1 MSQLNRRHFLA
12 ASAALALP
20 LSAKFKK
27 VPVGV
32 ELYSVRGEMKKD
44 MIGAVKTVARMGY
57 QGVEFYSPY
66 MDWSVDQ
73 AKEVRKVLDDLN
85 VKCWSTHNGSRS
97 FAPDSIDKAIELNQI
112 IGSKYIIM
120 ASAGKVVNLDGW
132 KEVADR
138 LNAASEKLKPLK
150 MRSGFHNHA
159 TEFRPLEGKLPME
172 VLAANTDK
180 RVILQLDV
188 GTCVEAGQDPV
199 AWIKK
204 NPGRITCMH
213 VKEWSSDPGK
223 GYRVLFGEGN
233 APWKEIFEAAEK
245 VGGIEYYLI
254 EQEGSAYSEYE
265 SVEKCLAS
273 FRKMRA

>member
-1 MSQLNRRHFLA
+1 M
-12 ASAALALP
+12 ALP

-27 VPVGV
+27 IPVGV

-44 MIGAVKTVARMGY
+44 MIASVKTVAKMGY

-66 MDWSVDQ
+66 MEWSVDQ

-85 VKCWSTHNGSRS
+85 VKCWSTHNGARS
-97 FAPDSIDKAIELNQI
+97 FAPESIGKAIELNQI
-112 IGSKYIIM
+112 IGSKHIIM
-120 ASAGKVVNLDGW
+120 ASAGKVADLDGW
-132 KEVADR
+132 KGVADR
-138 LNAASEKLKPLK
+138 LNAGAEKLKPLG
-150 MRSGFHNHA
+150 MRAGFHNHA
-159 TEFRPLEGKLPME
+159 TEFRALEGKLPME

-180 RVILQLDV
+180 SVILQLDV

-204 NPGRITCMH
+204 NPGRITCIH

-223 GYRVLFGEGN
+223 GYKVLFGEGS
-233 APWKEIFEAAEK
+233 APWKQIFEAAEK

-254 EQEGSAYSEYE
+254 EQEGSAFSEFE

-273 FRKMRA
+273 FKKMRA